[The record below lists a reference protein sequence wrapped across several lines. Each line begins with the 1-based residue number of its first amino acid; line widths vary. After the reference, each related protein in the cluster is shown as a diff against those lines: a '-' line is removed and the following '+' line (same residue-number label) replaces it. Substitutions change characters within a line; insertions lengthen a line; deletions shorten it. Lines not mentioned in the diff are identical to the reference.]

1 MASGKSLDIYK
12 IYDNYKRQGKQV
24 VCLVPSLVGEI
35 KSRISELRV
44 PSILVHDTSD
54 IEIIV
59 ARYLPNCV
67 LVEEAQFLR
76 KEHILQ
82 LTKVVDI
89 FNIPVIAYGLKNTY
103 QNTLF
108 EGAYWLLVYADK
120 IEEIKTV
127 CYFCDSKAT
136 MVLRL
141 KDGEPTYEGPE
152 ISLKG
157 EEGVDYFPTCRR
169 CYRKPNLNKIL
180 GRLING

>member
-1 MASGKSLDIYK
+1 M
-12 IYDNYKRQGKQV
+12 
-24 VCLVPSLVGEI
+24 
-35 KSRISELRV
+35 
-44 PSILVHDTSD
+44 
-54 IEIIV
+54 
-59 ARYLPNCV
+59 
-67 LVEEAQFLR
+67 AQFLR
-76 KEHILQ
+76 KEDIRQ

-152 ISLKG
+152 ISLREKRELTIFLRVG
-157 EEGVDYFPTCRR
+157 DVIG
-169 CYRKPNLNKIL
+169 NLI
-180 GRLING
+180 